1 MLLMPTHQDIATIPF
16 MVVFYTFFL
25 LKWGCRTKCTLNDG
39 GLTEFSAINDC
50 FLLFL
55 SDMSLP
61 SVTIV
66 VCFFSVLWRLMLY
79 DVD

>member
-1 MLLMPTHQDIATIPF
+1 M
-16 MVVFYTFFL
+16 Y
-25 LKWGCRTKCTLNDG
+25 TLNGG
-39 GLTEFSAINDC
+39 GLTEFSVINDC

-55 SDMSLP
+55 SDVSLP